1 MTQHHAPTSA
11 IVIRHGE
18 SEWNVLGKWQGRADT
33 QLTPAGRAQ
42 ARAAAERLLVDG
54 VSIDT
59 IKDGVVLDGFDAW
72 DSLGFREQL
81 GIIKPL

>member
-1 MTQHHAPTSA
+1 GTHTGAQY
-11 IVIRHGE
+11 
-18 SEWNVLGKWQGRADT
+18 LGKEASGAKI
-33 QLTPAGRAQ
+33 A
-42 ARAAAERLLVDG
+42 VDG

>member
-1 MTQHHAPTSA
+1 MHLDSLHSISNAHLVNQNYA
-11 IVIRHGE
+11 
-18 SEWNVLGKWQGRADT
+18 
-33 QLTPAGRAQ
+33 
-42 ARAAAERLLVDG
+42 VDG